1 MNRKLSLFFSH
12 SHFED
17 YNFAVMDSQFRTLWS
32 HHNNPTLKLHLS
44 LVAENFLKFIK
55 PNKNEMFWSNS
66 NQVGSLSTNSH
77 LFFARL
83 MTVGDESVFVVFDMT
98 IFGFKAFPPVPLEL
112 KPDLNHQG
120 LTINQL
126 ATQFSLGVQ
135 SAESISSQI
144 QEIQNKIL
152 FFIQLC
158 LSAEKKFKLFSGRE
172 EIFTEQKKVIKHK
185 FKDNPVST
193 VNQQQSIDG
202 TLVKLHLI
210 ANEDQIVFD
219 FSQTQMKK
227 TWGWPESLTNSLC
240 YFFASQFFPIQDAH
254 HASFSFL
261 KIIHSQQSPLA
272 AKDFSFDEEH
282 PALQSF
288 FLFLTRALEATS
300 NRFIWKKENQWEL
313 MADRQVDL
321 FIPHEKGNALIKM
334 KIPSAFKQ
342 ENGRIS
348 IFHLSKWQPFSKL
361 LQICPECTVLTD
373 QKMIQLALP
382 PTVQVLG
389 WKGPSFAKSTR
400 NDHGVHLELT
410 LPSGTKP
417 SSELR

>member
-12 SHFED
+12 SRFDE
-17 YNFAVMDSQFRTLWS
+17 YNFAVMDSKFRTVWS

-66 NQVGSLSTNSH
+66 NQVGSLSPNSH
-77 LFFARL
+77 LFFSQL
-83 MTVGDESVFVVFDMT
+83 MTVAGEPFFVVFDMT

-112 KPDLNHQG
+112 KPDLSHQAS
-120 LTINQL
+120 TINQL

-152 FFIQLC
+152 FFIELC
-158 LSAEKKFKLFSGRE
+158 LAAEKKFKLFSRRE
-172 EIFTEQKKVIKHK
+172 DIFTEQKQVIKHK

-193 VNQQQSIDG
+193 VNQQHSIEG

-288 FLFLTRALEATS
+288 FLFLKQALEATS
-300 NRFIWKKENQWEL
+300 NRFIWKKEHQFEF
-313 MADRQVDL
+313 MDDHQVDL
-321 FIPHEKGNALIKM
+321 LIPHEKGNQLFKM
-334 KIPSAFKQ
+334 KIPSVFKK
-342 ENGRIS
+342 EHGKIS
-348 IFHLSKWQPFSKL
+348 ILHLSKWQPFTQL
-361 LQICPECTVLTD
+361 MQICPECVVHID
-373 QKMIQLALP
+373 QKLIQLTLP
-382 PTVQVLG
+382 PKVQILG
-389 WKGPSFAKSTR
+389 WKNPTFAKSTR
-400 NDHGVHLELT
+400 NDQGVHLELT
-410 LPSGTKP
+410 LPSGPKP